1 MNDQSRPKRIVRMR
15 ETSVKTSLRPST
27 IHDLVDRGLFPK
39 PFKLVPGGRAAGWF
53 EDCIDQYLIDRS
65 NEAQVI
71 EQGEEQEMLTVFT
84 EQVITLYSRQYK
96 TARGAFAQ
104 QKITFNAKNLVNHYK
119 PYSYFGVHCSTDKKD
134 MSYSWRE
141 CQGPYTEWLLRAR
154 RCVAFADT
162 TELKPVKFNVKKH
175 NDVWEEI
182 RVACNLD
189 HTTIWMSD
197 YGTLFLLTEPYCDLE
212 DKPDTLINAGFSY
225 IEIPLNLSPYCG
237 GCDGPLSTA
246 NKPWTKS
253 YLITLTAQQ
262 AELSDINDRLRLAA
276 QSALPWN
283 DMSGVRNV

>member
-71 EQGEEQEMLTVFT
+71 EQGEEQEMLTAFT
-84 EQVITLYSRQYK
+84 DQVITLYSRQYK
-96 TARGAFAQ
+96 TPQGAFDQ

-119 PYSYFGVHCSTDKKD
+119 PYSYFGVHCSIDKKN

-175 NDVWEEI
+175 NHVWEEI

-189 HTTIWMSD
+189 HTTIWVSAV
-197 YGTLFLLTEPYCDLE
+197 GTLFLLTEPYRDLE
-212 DKPDTLINAGFSY
+212 DEPNTLNSAGYCY
-225 IEIPLNLSPYCG
+225 IQVPLNLSPYCG
-237 GCDGPLSTA
+237 GSGDPSLSTA
-246 NKPWTKS
+246 ISKTTS
-253 YLITLTAQQ
+253 YLITSRANQT
-262 AELSDINDRLRLAA
+262 ELSGINDKLRLAE